1 MKYLNIN
8 NLLEDPSAE
17 YGTASDEITVITK
30 IPVNEGIE
38 EVIVVAPGQGKTQSL
53 FWMVSFVRDLDIHI
67 FSQQGSQIAKVKEV
81 FGLAQVNTSIK
92 GSWTIYKNL
101 LLIVTM
107 FFSRFSTTENSVKQS
122 HKYHNEESSLRYI
135 YSRNVT

>member
-1 MKYLNIN
+1 
-8 NLLEDPSAE
+8 
-17 YGTASDEITVITK
+17 
-30 IPVNEGIE
+30 
-38 EVIVVAPGQGKTQSL
+38 
-53 FWMVSFVRDLDIHI
+53 MVSFVRDLDIHI

-107 FFSRFSTTENSVKQS
+107 FFS
-122 HKYHNEESSLRYI
+122 
-135 YSRNVT
+135 